1 MKDSRKIAITGGI
14 GVGKSYVCSLL
25 KIRGIHVYDCDAA
38 AKRLI
43 AQNKSLQAKLN
54 ILLGKDVFVNGIFN
68 KQALAQFLLES
79 DANRIAVNDIIHP
92 AVAQDFMC
100 SGYNWLESAIL
111 FDSGFNKKISF
122 DKVICVT
129 APNEVRISRI
139 MQRDNISRD
148 RALEWINKQLP
159 QNEILSMSDFEII
172 NDGVVNLEEQI
183 DRILLIIK

>member
-1 MKDSRKIAITGGI
+1 
-14 GVGKSYVCSLL
+14 
-25 KIRGIHVYDCDAA
+25 
-38 AKRLI
+38 
-43 AQNKSLQAKLN
+43 
-54 ILLGKDVFVNGIFN
+54 
-68 KQALAQFLLES
+68 
-79 DANRIAVNDIIHP
+79 
-92 AVAQDFMC
+92 MC

>member
-1 MKDSRKIAITGGI
+1 MTDNRKIAITGGI

-25 KIRGIHVYDCDAA
+25 KNRGIHVYDCDAA

-54 ILLGKDVFVNGIFN
+54 ILLGKDIFVNGIFN

-92 AVAQDFMC
+92 AVAEDFMC

-111 FDSGFNKKISF
+111 FDSGFNKRISF
-122 DKVICVT
+122 NKIICVT

-139 MQRDNISRD
+139 IQRDNISRD
-148 RALEWINKQLP
+148 KALEWISKQLT
-159 QNEILSMSDFEII
+159 QDEVLSMSDFEII
-172 NDGVVNLEEQI
+172 NDGVADIEEQL
-183 DRILLIIK
+183 DRILSIIK

>member
-1 MKDSRKIAITGGI
+1 VTDNRKIAMTGGI

-38 AKRLI
+38 AKRLV
-43 AQNKSLQAKLN
+43 AQNVDLQTKLN
-54 ILLGKDVFVNGIFN
+54 ILLGIDIFINGIFN
-68 KQALAQFLLES
+68 KQALTQFLLDS
-79 DANRIAVNDIIHP
+79 DANRIAVNNIIHP
-92 AVAQDFMC
+92 AVAEDFMR

-111 FDSGFNKKISF
+111 FDSGFNKRISF
-122 DKVICVT
+122 DKIICVT

-148 RALEWINKQLP
+148 KALEWMNKQLP
-159 QNEILSMSDFEII
+159 QDKILSMSDFEIV
-172 NDGVVNLEEQI
+172 NDGIVDIEEQL